1 MSTEEPEA
9 KLSTLNPLFLQA
21 VRDEAAKRQKAG
33 QTDWPEVNPVSAF
46 ASGQSE
52 VESSAAAVGQA
63 DAVELSQALP
73 PIIVTDEP
81 TIAEKDSRQE
91 PASHL
96 AAAKAAIADIRAEI
110 DQTRQQLDR
119 LIKIKAVVE
128 PARSATGKASLNE
141 LKMQKLAIQMA
152 LVADSKE
159 YGDRDLLA
167 VDKQIA
173 ELTGA
178 GNRQPGVP
186 ANMVENMKLNAEIG
200 ELQDKVGVLT
210 EELNRQIG
218 DYNLSVACRK
228 AGDYLRTLQAACVIR
243 HELLALV
250 ELLAYD
256 GLLMDLNLGGELPI
270 PSGFEPFDAMPQD
283 ALATTIEAIEDAK
296 VRICQEILI

>member
-1 MSTEEPEA
+1 MPTEEPEA

-21 VRDEAAKRQKAG
+21 VRDEAAKKQKAG
-33 QTDWPEVNPVSAF
+33 QADWPVVNPVSAF
-46 ASGQSE
+46 ASGQTE
-52 VESSAAAVGQA
+52 GQP
-63 DAVELSQALP
+63 DAVELSQAPP
-73 PIIVTDEP
+73 PIIVIDEP
-81 TIAEKDSRQE
+81 AIAEKDSKQE
-91 PASHL
+91 PTSHL
-96 AAAKAAIADIRAEI
+96 ATAKAAIAGIRAEI
-110 DQTRQQLDR
+110 DQAQQQLDR

-159 YGDRDLLA
+159 YGDQDLLA

-178 GNRQPGVP
+178 GNRQPEVP
-186 ANMVENMKLNAEIG
+186 ANTVENMKLNAEIG
-200 ELQDKVGVLT
+200 ELQDKVRVLT

-218 DYNLSVACRK
+218 DYNLSVAFKK
-228 AGDYLRTLQAACVIR
+228 AGDYLQTLQAACVIR

-270 PSGFEPFDAMPQD
+270 PSGFELFDSMPQD